1 MFYQIFT
8 KDEIVKIMISE
19 SNTLNEIEL
28 GILYSQ
34 LLLNSKLLSLI
45 ENQSITE
52 PIKIFKMSNENLA
65 IFHPQ
70 KSSLFFSV
78 TTNPER
84 ALEIF
89 IHLKANYIVKI
100 IEGADELI
108 NKIGDY
114 LHSLSEKYS
123 STKMLLMSKEIS
135 EHITSISSE
144 FEFLKGEELND
155 FGAHVLVGKFSTERL
170 NTTLDEPG
178 AKKLI
183 LSSTREFM
191 GIKVND
197 EVVSIAAWIREVQ
210 GYRCLSYV
218 YTDEKYRG
226 RGFSQLLLSKLLN
239 DICDKYKGAFLFVD
253 TSNIPALNLYRKFGF
268 KDVGSLSQMK
278 LS

>member
-1 MFYQIFT
+1 MIF
-8 KDEIVKIMISE
+8 E

-28 GILYSQ
+28 EILYSQ

-45 ENQSITE
+45 ESQSITE
-52 PIKIFKMSNENLA
+52 PIKIFKKSNEKLA
-65 IFHPQ
+65 VYHPK
-70 KSSLFFSV
+70 KSSLFFSA
-78 TTNPER
+78 TTDLES

-89 IHLKANYIVKI
+89 MHLKANYIVKI

-108 NKIGDY
+108 NKIDNY

-123 STKMLLMSKEIS
+123 NTKMLLMSKEICGY
-135 EHITSISSE
+135 ITSISSE
-144 FEFLKGEELND
+144 FEFLKGDELND

-170 NTTLDEPG
+170 NTTLDEPE

-191 GIKVND
+191 GVKVND
-197 EVVSIAAWIREVQ
+197 KVVSIAAWIREIQ

-218 YTDEKYRG
+218 YTDEKHRES
-226 RGFSQLLLSKLLN
+226 GFSQLLLSKLLS
-239 DICDKYKGAFLFVD
+239 DICGKYKGAFLFVD
-253 TSNIPALNLYRKFGF
+253 VSNIPALSLYSKFGF
-268 KDVGSLSQMK
+268 KEVGSLSQIK